1 VSNEL
6 RQLALIAV
14 LMPGLLYL
22 ASAHAQSGPE
32 AASPALA
39 EPANSPAS
47 NPQTSNAPTSPAT
60 LPAITVQAPHR
71 SAKPHQA
78 TNHPARGRRS
88 SKPVVASNPSSQP
101 TATATPSGAPNVA
114 SGPAG
119 PPNMASQMT
128 VTGEEVNAR
137 PVSRPGE
144 ILEAVPGLIVTQH
157 SGEGKANQ
165 YFLRGYNLDHG
176 TDMAIWVDDVP
187 ANMRTHAHGQGY
199 ADLNWLMPET
209 INSVEVRKGP
219 YFADEGDF
227 GSAGN
232 LRIGLID
239 SVNKSIAEMTVGSF
253 GYQRIFGMG
262 STKMGEGTLL
272 FAGEAG
278 AYNGPWV
285 NPDDMRKINSL
296 LRYSQGTAQ
305 DGLTITGMAYSNKW
319 NSTDQVPQRAITSGQ
334 IGLYGEEDPT
344 DGGNTDRFALSAR
357 MSGADDAG
365 SWKANAYIVK
375 SDLDLFNNFT
385 YFLTNPVQGD
395 QFHQHDSRVMTGG
408 NASRTFNGTFAGRL
422 METTFGV
429 QTRYDDINLG
439 LTDTFQRSF
448 LSNVR
453 SDKVEE
459 ASVGVYVQNT
469 VHWTDWLRT
478 TLGWRGDYYSA
489 NVDSLFDANNSG
501 KVSSGIG
508 SPKFTM
514 VVGPFNKT
522 EFFFGAGY
530 GMHSNDAR
538 GATITEE
545 PVDRVANPT
554 AVSSP
559 LGASPLLVRTKGAEV
574 GARTKIIS
582 GLDSSVSVFILDQAS
597 ELVFNGDAGDT
608 SASRPSQRYGI
619 EWTNKYHPYSWLTFD
634 GDLALSHARFV
645 GYDTEQA
652 EVYASLAGF
661 PQAQV
666 GNAPGNYIPNAP
678 AMVASAG
685 ITIGEKTGWF
695 ETLRWRY
702 LGASPLTEDN
712 AFRSPPTS
720 IFNGRI
726 GYRYENGWRIQ
737 IDVLNLLNTKA
748 NQITY
753 AYGSLIKTDSLYN
766 LCYPVQTAPAAVCQ
780 NGVMDYVLHPVEPL
794 AIRITLAGAF

>member
-1 VSNEL
+1 
-6 RQLALIAV
+6 
-14 LMPGLLYL
+14 
-22 ASAHAQSGPE
+22 
-32 AASPALA
+32 
-39 EPANSPAS
+39 
-47 NPQTSNAPTSPAT
+47 
-60 LPAITVQAPHR
+60 
-71 SAKPHQA
+71 
-78 TNHPARGRRS
+78 
-88 SKPVVASNPSSQP
+88 
-101 TATATPSGAPNVA
+101 
-114 SGPAG
+114 
-119 PPNMASQMT
+119 MASQMRL
-128 VTGEEVNAR
+128 TGDELNAL

-165 YFLRGYNLDHG
+165 YLLRGYNLDHG
-176 TDMAIWVDDVP
+176 TDLAIWVDDVP
-187 ANMRTHAHGQGY
+187 INMRTHAHGQGY

-209 INSVEVRKGP
+209 VNSVEVRKGP

-253 GYQRIFGMG
+253 GYERVFGMG
-262 STKMGEGTLL
+262 STKMGEGTLF

-285 NPDDMRKINSL
+285 SPDDMRKISTM

-305 DGLTITGMAYSNKW
+305 DGLSITGMAYSNRW
-319 NSTDQVPQRAITSGQ
+319 NSTDQVPERAITSGQ

-357 MSGADDAG
+357 MAGTDDAG
-365 SWKANAYIVK
+365 SWKANAYVVK

-385 YFLTNPVQGD
+385 YFLTNPAQGD
-395 QFHQHDSRVMTGG
+395 QFHQHDSRVMAGA
-408 NASRTFNGTFAGRL
+408 NASRTLNGTFAGRL

-429 QTRYDDINLG
+429 QTRNDDIDLG
-439 LTDTFQRSF
+439 LTDTYQRSF

-459 ASVGVYVQNT
+459 ASVAIYAQNT

-478 TLGWRGDYYSA
+478 TLGWRGDYYWA

-501 KVSSGIG
+501 KVSAGIG

-514 VVGPFNKT
+514 VLGPFNKT
-522 EFFFGAGY
+522 EFFLGAGY

-559 LGASPLLVRTKGAEV
+559 LGAAPLLVQTKGAEV
-574 GARTKIIS
+574 GVRTKVVS

-608 SASRPSQRYGI
+608 SASRPSQRYGV
-619 EWTNKYHPYSWLTFD
+619 EWTNKYQPYSWLTFD

-645 GYDTEQA
+645 GYDSEQA
-652 EVYASLAGF
+652 DLYASLAGF
-661 PQAQV
+661 PQAQI

-678 AMVASAG
+678 AMVASAV

-702 LGASPLTEDN
+702 LGVSPLTEDN

-720 IFNGRI
+720 IFNARV

-737 IDVLNLLNTKA
+737 LDVLNLLNTKA

-780 NGVMDYVLHPVEPL
+780 NGVMDYVLHPIEPL
-794 AIRITLAGAF
+794 AIRLTLAGAF